1 LGAPKPLRS
10 TVARSSGCALRA
22 LKGIV
27 TMPFGCAPFVGCIAM
42 PPILDLGAGDA
53 PSSIPLSAATRKV
66 VIVAPVDGPPGGI

>member
-1 LGAPKPLRS
+1 
-10 TVARSSGCALRA
+10 
-22 LKGIV
+22 
-27 TMPFGCAPFVGCIAM
+27 MPFGCAPFVGCIAM